1 MTKVVFSGGAPKRQ
15 NADLLSEVS
24 KLKQRNTQLLCQLN
38 LEAARKILLT
48 KEEQINQAVRLQL
61 QNLRESLSEVWTKVH
76 WKRVLKYKVVNY
88 VEPRLA
94 CQTC

>member
-1 MTKVVFSGGAPKRQ
+1 MAKVVFSGGALKRQ
-15 NADLLSEVS
+15 NADLLGEVS
-24 KLKQRNTQLLCQLN
+24 KLKQRNTQLLRQLN

-76 WKRVLKYKVVNY
+76 WKRVSKYKVVNY

-94 CQTC
+94 C